1 MSSPLRERRRRQ
13 TEREIQI
20 AALTLA
26 LDHGIDGMTTE
37 MIARQ
42 AGISP
47 RTFFN
52 YFANKEAALIGIM
65 PPIPADAVAVFV
77 ASDGPLGPDLLVMMQ
92 AHLAGVE
99 ADREIIVPYAALMQ
113 VSQQMRDL
121 YEHSRQAMRAEFLDV
136 LGARLGRADPLML
149 GILTNIIIMTCHTAF
164 ELWLSGDEPCI
175 RDALNRTWTVM
186 TQASALL
193 SRGEAPFGNG

>member
-1 MSSPLRERRRRQ
+1 MTSPLRERRRRQ

-26 LDHGIDGMTTE
+26 LDHGIDAVTTE

-52 YFANKEAALIGIM
+52 YFANKEAALIGIT
-65 PPIPADAVAVFV
+65 PPIPPDAVAGFV
-77 ASDGPLGPDLLVMMQ
+77 AGDGPLGPDLLVMMQ

-99 ADREIIVPYAALMQ
+99 ADREIIIPYAALMQ

-136 LGARLGRADPLML
+136 LGRRLGHDNPLML
-149 GILTNIIIMTCHTAF
+149 AVLTDIIIMTCHTAF
-164 ELWLSGDEPCI
+164 ELWLSGDEPRI
-175 RDALNRTWTVM
+175 HDALNRTWRVM
-186 TQASALL
+186 TAASSMLSQAGQA
-193 SRGEAPFGNG
+193 

>member
-26 LDHGIDGMTTE
+26 LEHGIDAVTTE

-52 YFANKEAALIGIM
+52 YFANKEAALIGTT
-65 PPIPADAVAVFV
+65 PPIPEDAVAAFI
-77 ASDGPLGPDLLVMMQ
+77 AADGPLGPDLLVMMQ

-99 ADREIIVPYAALMQ
+99 ADREIIIPYAALMQ

-121 YEHSRQAMRAEFLDV
+121 YEHSRQAMRADFLDV
-136 LGARLGRADPLML
+136 LGRRLGPVDPLML
-149 GILTNIIIMTCHTAF
+149 GVLTDIIIMTCHTAF
-164 ELWLSGDEPCI
+164 ELWLSGEQPRI
-175 RDALNRTWTVM
+175 RDALDQTWTVM
-186 TQASALL
+186 TAASALL
-193 SRGEAPFGNG
+193 SRGV

>member
-13 TEREIQI
+13 TERDIQI

-26 LDHGIDGMTTE
+26 LEHGVETVTTE

-52 YFANKEAALIGIM
+52 YFANKEAALVGTT
-65 PPIPADAVAVFV
+65 PTIPSEAVAAFV
-77 ASDGPLGPDLLVMMQ
+77 ASEGPLGPDLLLMMQ
-92 AHLAGVE
+92 AHLSGVE

-113 VSQQMRDL
+113 VSQQMRDFH
-121 YEHSRQAMRAEFLDV
+121 EHSRQAMRAEFLAV
-136 LGARLGRADPLML
+136 LIQRFGDADPLML
-149 GILTNIIIMTCHTAF
+149 GVLSDIVIMTCHTAF
-164 ELWLSGDEPCI
+164 ELWMSSDKLLI
-175 RDALNRTWTVM
+175 LDALNQTWTVM
-186 TQASALL
+186 TTASSLL
-193 SRGEAPFGNG
+193 SKNA